1 MIRIVYLGMLAD
13 LAGKGESEFASTSE
27 EIDWTDL
34 LALLENHMNRLL
46 ADAIRADTVKVALNG
61 KVLLDREDLSAKH
74 GDEIALLPPVSG
86 G

>member
-13 LAGKGESEFASTSE
+13 LAGRGESEFASTSE
-27 EIDWTDL
+27 EIDWADL
-34 LALLENHMNRLL
+34 LALLENHMNQLL

-61 KVLLDREDLSAKH
+61 KVLLDREDLSAKR

>member
-1 MIRIVYLGMLAD
+1 
-13 LAGKGESEFASTSE
+13 
-27 EIDWTDL
+27 
-34 LALLENHMNRLL
+34 MNQLL

-61 KVLLDREDLSAKH
+61 KVLLDREDLSAKR

>member
-13 LAGKGESEFASTSE
+13 LAGRGESEFASTSD
-27 EIDWTDL
+27 EIDWADL
-34 LALLENHMNRLL
+34 LALLENHMNQLL

-61 KVLLDREDLSAKH
+61 KVLLDREDLSAKR